1 VIRNALYSCYSVFH
15 CTAAFTVHV
24 LAPLAH
30 TTSLVYAKDKKVLKI
45 LVHSPTPVL
54 NMTLIGFGAGAGA
67 GIDLRDRQ
75 MFLNEKGNRSV
86 TGSFLDVMD
95 LLDSPALSR
104 SEGGTAGAGDEWE
117 LLLLFDSEHS
127 CHLAN
132 EHIRTTR

>member
-1 VIRNALYSCYSVFH
+1 MLSYLH

-30 TTSLVYAKDKKVLKI
+30 TTSVVYAKDRKVLKI
-45 LVHSPTPVL
+45 LVHSPVPVL
-54 NMTLIGFGAGAGA
+54 NMTLIGSGACSGM
-67 GIDLRDRQ
+67 DLRDRQ
-75 MFLNEKGNRSV
+75 VFLNDKGS
-86 TGSFLDVMD
+86 GSIAGSSMD
-95 LLDSPALSR
+95 ATYLWDSPALSR
-104 SEGGTAGAGDEWE
+104 SEGSTAEAGDAWE